1 MLGSG
6 GLSLAVVG
14 HVGQWWAVVGHA
26 QWAVRGGI
34 SYFFAIIVFLHE
46 TYLYIGGIIYPEGFY
61 PNQGLSLLTD
71 MVFRGSGSKK
81 AQNQENWHFQT
92 EIDKNST

>member
-1 MLGSG
+1 MAKILES
-6 GLSLAVVG
+6 
-14 HVGQWWAVVGHA
+14 WA